1 MKSLVADSTS
11 RRVRNASL
19 SYVLAALVAW
29 APVAARAEGEPPP
42 TTVTVAEPAPPSVVH
57 CKRIELGSRALEE
70 IDARV
75 RLRFISQGLA
85 HAAFKARFWAW
96 TWAGI
101 YSALTVG
108 NGILALTS
116 SNPDDRT
123 DAYIGTA
130 ASFIG
135 LMVLVVLPLKVMGD
149 QRWLERRLRKAP
161 ADEDTCRLLADAE
174 RLLIRDADSQAFGKS
189 PLVHAGNFG
198 FNIAIA
204 LLLGVGFGHWNAAV
218 ITGLTGIAIG
228 EIQTFTQPSDT
239 IAMLRNYRFG
249 RLTATPP
256 KPRTTWMLAPTVTHD
271 RYGVTLGVSF

>member
-1 MKSLVADSTS
+1 
-11 RRVRNASL
+11 
-19 SYVLAALVAW
+19 
-29 APVAARAEGEPPP
+29 
-42 TTVTVAEPAPPSVVH
+42 VVH
-57 CKRIELGSRALEE
+57 CKRIELGGPALEA

-75 RLRFISQGLA
+75 RLRFIEQGLA
-85 HAAFKARFWAW
+85 HAAYKARIWAW

-108 NGILALTS
+108 NGILALTAG
-116 SNPDDRT
+116 NPDDRN
-123 DAYIGTA
+123 DAYVGTA
-130 ASFIG
+130 ASFVG
-135 LMVLVVLPLKVMGD
+135 LMVLVVLPLKVMAD

-174 RLLIRDADSQAFGKS
+174 RLLIRDSDSEAFGRS

-228 EIQTFTQPSDT
+228 ELQTFTQPTD
-239 IAMLRNYRFG
+239 AVMMLRNYRFG
-249 RLTATPP
+249 RLSSSPPP
-256 KPRTTWMLAPTVTHD
+256 KPRASWMVAPTVTRD
-271 RYGVTLGVSF
+271 QYGLTLGVRF